1 MDTPAPV
8 ASGLDATTTGQIR
21 SHIKETKGW
30 MKLLGILSIIGG
42 ALQALT
48 IVGIVVAWL
57 PIWLGII
64 LTQAAGK
71 GNDFVERGNPA
82 DLVEYHSK
90 VKTYFTILGILA
102 IIALVGA
109 GISLIIGLIVLLVG
123 GIAALSF

>member
-1 MDTPAPV
+1 MDTPTPV
-8 ASGLDATTTGQIR
+8 ASGLDANTTAQLI
-21 SHIKETKGW
+21 SNIKETKGW
-30 MKLLGILSIIGG
+30 LKLLGILSIIAG
-42 ALQALT
+42 ALQAIS
-48 IVGIVVAWL
+48 IVGILVAWL

-90 VKTYFTILGILA
+90 MKTYFTILGILA
-102 IIALVGA
+102 IIGLVCV